1 MVLKAYD
8 TCPNVQPNHA
18 SKTIVAC
25 RESQNTKTQTS
36 AQTE

>member
-25 RESQNTKTQTS
+25 RESQNTKTP